1 MVIVI
6 SKFKYHIDNREFGEI
21 ISVNHMVSDIES
33 LWHDTEFLKEYY
45 INTRNKVIKNCHY
58 GSDDQDAYIEII
70 IYDGKFREIVISDK
84 NIPSDKIDSVIDNR
98 GMRRLTK
105 PIIVGSINI
114 SINIYDG
121 HDSIDEHVFDV
132 FYRTEKPEKGNI
144 IDKLITDGTI
154 NKHIKD
160 SGECYRLS
168 LNDNGKV
175 IVDNTDGFGILIT
188 NTYLDGNEY
197 VVSRTHNSKHQ
208 NN

>member
-1 MVIVI
+1 MIIVI
-6 SKFKYHIDNREFGEI
+6 SRFMYHIDNRESGEI

-45 INTRNKVIKNCHY
+45 INTRDKVIEKCHY

-98 GMRRLTK
+98 GMRRLNK
-105 PIIVGSINI
+105 PVVIGRINI
-114 SINIYDG
+114 SIDIYSDE
-121 HDSIDEHVFDV
+121 DIDEYVFDV
-132 FYRTEKPEKGNI
+132 FYRTEKSEESI
-144 IDKLITDGTI
+144 INRLITDGTI

-160 SGECYRLS
+160 SGECYNLS
-168 LNDNGKV
+168 LDDNGKV
-175 IVDNTDGFGILIT
+175 VVDNADEFGVLIT
-188 NTYLDGNEY
+188 NTYLDSDEY
-197 VVSRTHNSKHQ
+197 IVSRTHNSKRQ

>member
-1 MVIVI
+1 MIIVI
-6 SKFKYHIDNREFGEI
+6 SRFMYHIDNRESGEI

-45 INTRNKVIKNCHY
+45 LNTRNKVIENCHY
-58 GSDDQDAYIEII
+58 GSDDQDAYIEIN

-98 GMRRLTK
+98 GMRRLNK
-105 PIIVGSINI
+105 PVIIGRINI
-114 SINIYDG
+114 SIDIYDG
-121 HDSIDEHVFDV
+121 HDGIDEYVFDV
-132 FYRTEKPEKGNI
+132 FFRTEKSEESI
-144 IDKLITDGTI
+144 INRLITDGTI

-175 IVDNTDGFGILIT
+175 VVDNADEFGVLIT
-188 NTYLDGNEY
+188 NTYLDGDEY
-197 VVSRTHNSKHQ
+197 VVSRTHNSKRQ

>member
-6 SKFKYHIDNREFGEI
+6 SRFMYHVDNREFGEI
-21 ISVNHMVSDIES
+21 VSVNNMVSDIES
-33 LWHDTEFLKEYY
+33 LWHDTKFLKEYY
-45 INTRNKVIKNCHY
+45 INTRNKVIEKCHY

-98 GMRRLTK
+98 GMRRLNS
-105 PIIVGSINI
+105 PVIIGRINI
-114 SINIYDG
+114 SIDIYGDE
-121 HDSIDEHVFDV
+121 DIDEYVFDV
-132 FYRTEKPEKGNI
+132 FYRTKKSEESI
-144 IDKLITDGTI
+144 INRLITDGTI

-175 IVDNTDGFGILIT
+175 IVNNADEFGILIT
-188 NTYLDGNEY
+188 NTYLDGDEY

>member
-1 MVIVI
+1 M
-6 SKFKYHIDNREFGEI
+6 YHIDNREFGEI

-45 INTRNKVIKNCHY
+45 LNTRDKVIKKCHY

-98 GMRRLTK
+98 GMRRLNS
-105 PIIVGSINI
+105 PVIIGRINI

-121 HDSIDEHVFDV
+121 YNGIDEYVFDV
-132 FYRTEKPEKGNI
+132 FYRTEKSEESI
-144 IDKLITDGTI
+144 ISRLITDGTI

-160 SGECYRLS
+160 NGEYYSLS
-168 LNDNGKV
+168 LDDNGKV
-175 IVDNTDGFGILIT
+175 VVDNADEFGVLIT
-188 NTYLDGNEY
+188 NTYLDGDEY
-197 VVSRTHNSKHQ
+197 IVSRTHNSKRQ

>member
-1 MVIVI
+1 MIIVI
-6 SKFKYHIDNREFGEI
+6 SRFMYHIDNRESGEI

-45 INTRNKVIKNCHY
+45 INTRNKVIENCHY
-58 GSDDQDAYIEII
+58 GSDDQSAYIEII

-121 HDSIDEHVFDV
+121 HDGIDEYVFDV
-132 FYRTEKPEKGNI
+132 FYRTEKSEESI
-144 IDKLITDGTI
+144 INRLITDGTI
-154 NKHIKD
+154 NKHIRD
-160 SGECYRLS
+160 NGECYSLS
-168 LNDNGKV
+168 LDDNGKV
-175 IVDNTDGFGILIT
+175 VVDNADEFGVLIT
-188 NTYLDGNEY
+188 NTYLDGDEY

>member
-6 SKFKYHIDNREFGEI
+6 SRFMYHIDNREFGEI

-45 INTRNKVIKNCHY
+45 LNTRDKVIKKCHY

-98 GMRRLTK
+98 GMRRLNS
-105 PIIVGSINI
+105 PVIIGRINI

-121 HDSIDEHVFDV
+121 YNGIDEYVFDV
-132 FYRTEKPEKGNI
+132 FYRTEKSEESI
-144 IDKLITDGTI
+144 ISRLITDGTI

-160 SGECYRLS
+160 NGEYYSLS
-168 LNDNGKV
+168 LDDNGKV
-175 IVDNTDGFGILIT
+175 VVDNADEFGVLIT
-188 NTYLDGNEY
+188 NTYLDGDEY
-197 VVSRTHNSKHQ
+197 IVSRTHNSKRQ

>member
-1 MVIVI
+1 MIIVI
-6 SKFKYHIDNREFGEI
+6 SRFMYHVNNREFGEI

-45 INTRNKVIKNCHY
+45 INTRNKVIENCHY

-98 GMRRLTK
+98 GMRRLNS
-105 PIIVGSINI
+105 PVIIGRINI
-114 SINIYDG
+114 SIDIYGDE
-121 HDSIDEHVFDV
+121 DIDEYVFDV
-132 FYRTEKPEKGNI
+132 FYRTEKSEESI
-144 IDKLITDGTI
+144 INRLITDGTI

-160 SGECYRLS
+160 NGECYSLS
-168 LNDNGKV
+168 LNGNGKV
-175 IVDNTDGFGILIT
+175 VVDNADEFGVLIT
-188 NTYLDGNEY
+188 NTYLDGDEY
-197 VVSRTHNSKHQ
+197 VVSRTHNSKRQ

>member
-1 MVIVI
+1 MIIVI
-6 SKFKYHIDNREFGEI
+6 SRFMYHIDNREFGEI
-21 ISVNHMVSDIES
+21 ISVNNMVSDIES

-45 INTRNKVIKNCHY
+45 LNTRNKVIENCHY

-98 GMRRLTK
+98 GMRRLNS
-105 PIIVGSINI
+105 PVIIGRINI

-121 HDSIDEHVFDV
+121 HDGIDEYVFDV
-132 FYRTEKPEKGNI
+132 FYRTEKSEESI
-144 IDKLITDGTI
+144 INRLITDGTI

-160 SGECYRLS
+160 SGECYSLS
-168 LNDNGKV
+168 LDDNGKV
-175 IVDNTDGFGILIT
+175 VVDNADEFGILIT
-188 NTYLDGNEY
+188 NTYLDGDEY
-197 VVSRTHNSKHQ
+197 IVSRTHNSKHQ

>member
-1 MVIVI
+1 MIIVI
-6 SKFKYHIDNREFGEI
+6 SRFMYHVNNREFGEI

-45 INTRNKVIKNCHY
+45 INTRNKVIENCHY

-98 GMRRLTK
+98 GMRRLNS
-105 PIIVGSINI
+105 PVIIGRINI
-114 SINIYDG
+114 SIDIYGDE
-121 HDSIDEHVFDV
+121 DIDEYVFDV
-132 FYRTEKPEKGNI
+132 FYRTEKSEESI
-144 IDKLITDGTI
+144 INRLITDGTI

-160 SGECYRLS
+160 NGECYRLS
-168 LNDNGKV
+168 LNGNGKV
-175 IVDNTDGFGILIT
+175 VVDNADEFGVLIT
-188 NTYLDGNEY
+188 NTYLDGDEY
-197 VVSRTHNSKHQ
+197 VVSRTHNSKRQ

>member
-1 MVIVI
+1 MIIVI
-6 SKFKYHIDNREFGEI
+6 SRFMYHIDNRKFGEI
-21 ISVNHMVSDIES
+21 ISVNNMVSDIES

-45 INTRNKVIKNCHY
+45 LNTRNKVIENCHY

-105 PIIVGSINI
+105 PIIIGFINI

-132 FYRTEKPEKGNI
+132 FYRTEKSEESI
-144 IDKLITDGTI
+144 INRLITDGTI
-154 NKHIKD
+154 NKHIRD
-160 SGECYRLS
+160 NGECYKLS
-168 LNDNGKV
+168 LDDNGKV
-175 IVDNTDGFGILIT
+175 VVDNTDGFGILIT
-188 NTYLDGNEY
+188 NTYLDGDEY

>member
-1 MVIVI
+1 MIIVI
-6 SKFKYHIDNREFGEI
+6 SRFMYHIDNRESGEI

-45 INTRNKVIKNCHY
+45 INTRNKVIENCHY

-105 PIIVGSINI
+105 PIIIGFINI

-121 HDSIDEHVFDV
+121 HDGIDEYVFDV
-132 FYRTEKPEKGNI
+132 FYRTEKSEESI
-144 IDKLITDGTI
+144 INRLITDGTI

-160 SGECYRLS
+160 NGECYSLS
-168 LNDNGKV
+168 LDDNGKV
-175 IVDNTDGFGILIT
+175 VVDNADAFGVLIT
-188 NTYLDGNEY
+188 NTYLDGDEY
-197 VVSRTHNSKHQ
+197 VVSRTHNSKRQ

>member
-1 MVIVI
+1 MIIVI
-6 SKFKYHIDNREFGEI
+6 SRFMYHVGNKEFGEVVSI
-21 ISVNHMVSDIES
+21 NNMVSDIES
-33 LWHDTEFLKEYY
+33 LWHDTDFLKKYY
-45 INTRNKVIKNCHY
+45 LDIRDKVVENCHY
-58 GSDDQDAYIEII
+58 GSDDLDAYIEII

-98 GMRRLTK
+98 GMRRLIK
-105 PIIVGSINI
+105 PIIVGCINI

-132 FYRTEKPEKGNI
+132 FFRTEKPEKGSI

-168 LNDNGKV
+168 LDDNGKV
-175 IVDNTDGFGILIT
+175 VVDNADGFGILIT
-188 NTYLDGNEY
+188 NTYLDGDEY
-197 VVSRTHNSKHQ
+197 VVSRTHNSKRQ

>member
-1 MVIVI
+1 MIIVI
-6 SKFKYHIDNREFGEI
+6 SRFMYHIDNRESGEI
-21 ISVNHMVSDIES
+21 ISVNYMVSDIES

-45 INTRNKVIKNCHY
+45 LNTRNKVIENCHY

-84 NIPSDKIDSVIDNR
+84 NIPSDKIDSIIDNR
-98 GMRRLTK
+98 GMRRLNN
-105 PIIVGSINI
+105 PVIIGRINI
-114 SINIYDG
+114 SIDIYGDE
-121 HDSIDEHVFDV
+121 DIDEYVFDV
-132 FYRTEKPEKGNI
+132 FYRTEKSEESI
-144 IDKLITDGTI
+144 INRLITDGTI

-175 IVDNTDGFGILIT
+175 IVDNTDEFGVLIT
-188 NTYLDGNEY
+188 NTYLDGDEY
-197 VVSRTHNSKHQ
+197 VVSRTHNSKRQ